1 MPSVYT
7 DNSCNDSFFTR
18 RNLLTYINENF
29 EKFFL
34 VAGLLA
40 IIFTITFQTLY
51 RYVIVYFF
59 ENASSAVWTEEISRY
74 IFIWISY
81 LALSVAIT
89 KRSSIRVDI
98 IYDKLSERWQNISWI
113 VVDLCFLLLT
123 VILCIT
129 GWDQIERLLKYPQFT
144 TALHMP
150 YLIPYLILPLGFGL
164 MSIRLIQ
171 DIVKQCRICGTKD
184 SLIGFLATLVLGLP
198 IYPILLALYVPSI
211 PVLYDYLNPLPVL
224 FGYFFVLLVV
234 GVPVA
239 ISLGLSTLAT
249 VICAE
254 TLPIEYL
261 AQTAFTSI
269 DSFPIMAIP
278 FFIAAGVFMG
288 AGGLSNRLLRLAD
301 QMLGGLYGGMA
312 LTTVAT
318 CMFFGAISGSGPA
331 TVAAIGALTIPA
343 MIERGYNKFF
353 AGAIVAAAGSIGV
366 MIPPSNPFVVY
377 GVSAQVSIGD
387 LFIGGIVPG
396 ILTGFVL
403 IVFAYFYSRKMGWK
417 GEANERTFKKL
428 FSATWDAKWALM
440 VPIIVLGGIY
450 GGIMTPTEAAAVAAF
465 YGLIVGVFI
474 YKQLNFCTLVRCC
487 IESAETSA
495 TIIILMAMAT
505 LFGNIMTIEDV
516 PGTIARTILELTNN
530 KIVILLLINILL
542 LLVGIFMEALA
553 AIVILTPILLPVV
566 VSVGV
571 SPLHFGIIMVVN
583 LAIGFITPPVGV
595 NLFVAS
601 GVAQV
606 KLTELSKSVIP
617 MILLMIAVLLVI
629 TYIPAVPLCLL

>member
-29 EKFFL
+29 EKIFL

-198 IYPILLALYVPSI
+198 IYPILLALYVPSV

-403 IVFAYFYSRKMGWK
+403 MVFAYFYSKKMGWK

-428 FSATWDAKWALM
+428 FNAVWDAKWALM